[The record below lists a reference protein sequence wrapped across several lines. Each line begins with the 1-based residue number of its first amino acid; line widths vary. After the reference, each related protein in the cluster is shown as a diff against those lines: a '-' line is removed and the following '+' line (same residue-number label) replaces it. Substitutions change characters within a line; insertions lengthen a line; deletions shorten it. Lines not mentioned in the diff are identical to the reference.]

1 MSVTVHGDGA
11 PHAAAAETPEVDL
24 ARVYTATG
32 ALLVTLVAGL
42 LPGSAGPFL
51 FVLGLTASI
60 FLLRRAFPSMWLY
73 AVWLAAVYAL
83 AFVGALA
90 FAFSASVGRPAVSSV
105 PALLVGSAV
114 AEAVALY
121 IAFALFAEVKS
132 IRDFRTRLSVA
143 RGDSP
148 PEYARIGLWTVALI
162 AFFVA
167 VNLSAVLYVGW
178 VRGEPLLPL
187 HAASEALLIGLGV
200 YLLYFAEVAFGQL
213 PPEYRKAAREHERG
227 EALLRGTALRAGAH
241 ILAGAGYLGG
251 MEDCPVCGR
260 PLAEESRA
268 CPKCGRAAAVGWCGQ
283 SEVHVVACE
292 HCTRPVVYGK
302 PLCPHCNGELR
313 ESLKCAHCGV
323 HSALSEWGPA
333 GAEPA

>member
-1 MSVTVHGDGA
+1 MT
-11 PHAAAAETPEVDL
+11 
-24 ARVYTATG
+24 RVYTATG

-42 LPGSAGPFL
+42 VPDPAGPFL
-51 FVLGLTASI
+51 FVLGLIASA

-73 AVWLAAVYAL
+73 SIWLAAVYAL
-83 AFVGALA
+83 SFVGALA
-90 FAFSASVGRPAVSSV
+90 FAFSASVGTPAVSSA
-105 PALLVGSAV
+105 PALLVGSLL
-114 AEAVALY
+114 AEGIALY
-121 IAFALFAEVKS
+121 IGFALFAEIKS

-148 PEYARIGLWTVALI
+148 PEYARIGIWTLGLLGFFLVA
-162 AFFVA
+162 
-167 VNLSAVLYVGW
+167 NLSAVLYVGW
-178 VRGEPLLPL
+178 VRGEPILPL
-187 HAASEALLIGLGV
+187 HAASEALLIGLAV

-227 EALLRGTALRAGAH
+227 EALLRGTALRTGAH

-260 PLAEESRA
+260 PLSEESRG
-268 CPKCGRAAAVGWCGQ
+268 CPRCGRAAAVGWCGQ

-302 PLCPHCNGELR
+302 PLCTHCKGELR
-313 ESLKCAHCGV
+313 EALKCTHCGV
-323 HSALSEWGPA
+323 HSPLSEWGPVV
-333 GAEPA
+333 AEADTA